1 LYSLDFSQRVSS
13 FDPAVMPERPGD
25 GLVMRPLQIGDY
37 YKGYLQLLAQLTVV
51 GEVAQSKFRGS
62 CNESVCQVSYL
73 IRFHYQIKLNVYTTN
88 NSYMGKYV
96 TVLCQPLA
104 ASKKLSHL
112 LKRFVNVNNI

>member
-51 GEVAQSKFRGS
+51 GEVAQSKFRDQFHAMKGTGNHYVVVIEDLTS
-62 CNESVCQVSYL
+62 GKIVSSATLLVEHKFIHSASQVSEL
-73 IRFHYQIKLNVYTTN
+73 TFF
-88 NSYMGKYV
+88 
-96 TVLCQPLA
+96 CW
-104 ASKKLSHL
+104 L
-112 LKRFVNVNNI
+112 L